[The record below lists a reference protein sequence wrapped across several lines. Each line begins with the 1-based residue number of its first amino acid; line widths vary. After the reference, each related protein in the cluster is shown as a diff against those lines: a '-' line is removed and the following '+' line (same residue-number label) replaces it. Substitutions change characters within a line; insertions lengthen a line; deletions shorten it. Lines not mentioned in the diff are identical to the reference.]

1 MSTVGRFDDRVAFC
15 TGGGSGISRAFAWR
29 MASEGARVLLAE
41 RDVDAGTATEAALR
55 AAGHDAVFVPTDVTD
70 LASVEQAVAVAMQRW
85 GRIDVLL
92 NAAGGS
98 LPGDA
103 PITEVDLSIWDP
115 TFDANVKGT
124 AHCCRAVI
132 PVMAEH
138 GGGSVINLTSL
149 FALRGNHTRHVYGAA
164 KGAVIA
170 LTRELAARHARDG
183 VRVNVVV
190 PGTVLTE
197 RVKAQFDA
205 NTDEHGHNAAAA
217 AMGFDDHPASVHTPE
232 ELAGVLAF
240 LASDDARI
248 VTGALV
254 PADGGMLAW

>member
-1 MSTVGRFDDRVAFC
+1 MGRFDGRVAFC

-29 MASEGARVLLAE
+29 VASEGAAVLLAE
-41 RDVDAGTATEAALR
+41 RDEDAGRATEAALR
-55 AAGHDAVFVPTDVTD
+55 AAGHDAVFVRTDVTD
-70 LASVEQAVAVAMQRW
+70 LASVEAAVAAAVDRW

-98 LPGDA
+98 QPGDA
-103 PITEVDLSIWDP
+103 PITEVDLAIWDP

-124 AHCCRAVI
+124 AHCCRAVL
-132 PVMAEH
+132 PVMVAH
-138 GGGSVINLTSL
+138 GGGSIINLTSL
-149 FALRGNHTRHVYGAA
+149 FALQGNHTLHVYGAA
-164 KGAVIA
+164 KGAVIS
-170 LTRELAARHARDG
+170 LTRSLAARHAVDG

-197 RVKAQFDA
+197 RVKALFDA

-248 VTGALV
+248 VTGAVV
-254 PADGGMLAW
+254 PADGGMTAW